1 MSAALVLGLLAA
13 GNITRGLPLESE
25 IHVLPVQGNI
35 YMLVGSGSNT
45 TVQIGKDGVLI
56 VDPQTADV
64 SPKIITAVR
73 QLSDQPIRYIINTQF
88 GEDHTGG
95 NANVSKA
102 GERLVPTGG
111 AGGLGQALGRT
122 ADAAQIFAHLNV
134 LASMT
139 KQRVPSEYWPTDTFS
154 TPKKELFINGEGIQ
168 IIHEPAAHTDGDTI
182 IFFRRS
188 DVISTGDV
196 FIKTGYPVV
205 DIANGGSING
215 IIKALN
221 EIIDLA
227 IPREKQEGGTMI
239 IPGHGRL
246 CDEADVVEYR
256 DMLTIIR
263 DRVQDMIKKGMTLE
277 QVEAARPTLDYD
289 PLYGSASG
297 PVTTKMFVEN
307 VYYSL
312 SRKQ

>member
-1 MSAALVLGLLAA
+1 
-13 GNITRGLPLESE
+13 
-25 IHVLPVQGNI
+25 
-35 YMLVGSGSNT
+35 
-45 TVQIGKDGVLI
+45 
-56 VDPQTADV
+56 
-64 SPKIITAVR
+64 
-73 QLSDQPIRYIINTQF
+73 
-88 GEDHTGG
+88 
-95 NANVSKA
+95 
-102 GERLVPTGG
+102 
-111 AGGLGQALGRT
+111 
-122 ADAAQIFAHLNV
+122 
-134 LASMT
+134 MT